1 MTARGLSDIVGFTGH
16 ADDVPAA
23 LRSLD
28 IVVHASTAPEPFGMV
43 IAEGHG
49 GAAGGGRGA
58 RRRSGGVVRRR
69 GDGDRIP
76 AGRRRRRWPTGWR
89 S

>member
-1 MTARGLSDIVGFTGH
+1 MPS
-16 ADDVPAA
+16 A

-43 IAEGHG
+43 IAEGMAAQRAVVAARGG
-49 GAAGGGRGA
+49 GAAELFDD
-58 RRRSGGVVRRR
+58 GVTAI
-69 GDGDRIP
+69 GLP
-76 AGRRRRRWPTGWR
+76 AGRCRRARRAGSR